1 MEYYP
6 KYNNSNNLPELSS
19 LLISKN
25 NLFYN
30 DQNELI
36 KNNRA
41 IHNDIVYLEKLNDN
55 PEGFKYEIIG
65 IKKRNF
71 NKIVGVLVLNTNQ
84 KYGFNKKRIPLV
96 KFIPLSNKYP
106 SFMIPCKIKE
116 KRNQYCI
123 ISFNKWEQNNKIP
136 IGKIENIIG
145 EINNINNETT
155 ALLFKNEV
163 SSSLKNKNQK
173 KHLYLSDIPKQK
185 LEKSDYNTFSI
196 DPIGCKDIDDAF
208 HIKKLNENNYELG
221 IHIAN
226 IAYWLNNTNLD
237 LNFFS
242 SIYLNNSKQIN
253 MLDDNFTYNK
263 SLGNGEIK
271 KSISLIINYSNENN
285 KILSYQFRL
294 VNVMN
299 CALSYN
305 QVDKIIGN
313 TKCKEVSKSIQKQ
326 ILQLNNLYKYL
337 NSLGENEYVKSTKIV
352 EYFMLLYNCKVAE
365 TLYRYNSGTIL
376 RSHKLNE
383 SYN

>member
-116 KRNQYCI
+116 KRNQP
-123 ISFNKWEQNNKIP
+123 QR
-136 IGKIENIIG
+136 
-145 EINNINNETT
+145 
-155 ALLFKNEV
+155 LL
-163 SSSLKNKNQK
+163 
-173 KHLYLSDIPKQK
+173 
-185 LEKSDYNTFSI
+185 
-196 DPIGCKDIDDAF
+196 
-208 HIKKLNENNYELG
+208 
-221 IHIAN
+221 
-226 IAYWLNNTNLD
+226 
-237 LNFFS
+237 
-242 SIYLNNSKQIN
+242 
-253 MLDDNFTYNK
+253 
-263 SLGNGEIK
+263 
-271 KSISLIINYSNENN
+271 
-285 KILSYQFRL
+285 
-294 VNVMN
+294 
-299 CALSYN
+299 
-305 QVDKIIGN
+305 
-313 TKCKEVSKSIQKQ
+313 
-326 ILQLNNLYKYL
+326 
-337 NSLGENEYVKSTKIV
+337 
-352 EYFMLLYNCKVAE
+352 
-365 TLYRYNSGTIL
+365 
-376 RSHKLNE
+376 
-383 SYN
+383 